1 MGDTSQSYEPLQPE
15 QVLGV
20 RFEGLG
26 VAPMPSPLEPRTY
39 LSGDVAFSHRKKRV
53 HQVLLTRV

>member
-26 VAPMPSPLEPRTY
+26 VAPMPSPLNLEP
-39 LSGDVAFSHRKKRV
+39 A
-53 HQVLLTRV
+53 